1 MIAVRQAMKINIIG
15 GGPAG
20 MYFAILMKKANA
32 AHQITVYE
40 RNGPDDTFGWGVVFS
55 GKTLANLRA
64 ADPESHAEITRAFE
78 AWDNVDVVHRNS
90 KISIHGNSFSGIAR
104 LQLLKLLQRRCE
116 QLGIELL
123 FRTDVPDLDSL
134 RTNCDL
140 LVAADGVN
148 STARKQYSNQF
159 LPSLDL
165 RPNRY
170 IWYGTNRLF
179 HGLTLTFRENEAGV
193 FAAHSYKFN
202 KTTSTFIV
210 ECDQETWDAA
220 EFSAMSNEETRGYLE
235 KVFEPD
241 LSGRP
246 LLSNNSKWINFLLV
260 KNEKWFFE
268 NVVLIGDA
276 LHTAHFSI
284 GSGTKLA
291 LEDAI
296 ALFESFGRTASVANA
311 LKDFESTRKPVI
323 EEYQAAAYD
332 SMRWFENARRYMNLS
347 PIELAYALM
356 TRSGRVRHED
366 LKLRDAEF
374 IARYETELNAST
386 GTVGVPPA

>member
-1 MIAVRQAMKINIIG
+1 MKINIIG

-20 MYFAILMKKANA
+20 MYFAILMKKSDP
-32 AHQITVYE
+32 AHEITIFE

-64 ADPESHAEITRAFE
+64 ADEESHAEITHAFA
-78 AWDNVDVVHRNS
+78 AWDNVDVVHGLE

-104 LQLLKLLQRRCE
+104 LQLLKILQRRCE
-116 QLGIELL
+116 QLGVELL
-123 FRTDVPDLDSL
+123 FRTERPNVDSL

-140 LVAADGVN
+140 LVAADGAN
-148 STARKQYSNQF
+148 STARKQYSELF
-159 LPSLDL
+159 RPILDV

-170 IWYGTNRLF
+170 IWYGTNQLF
-179 HGLTLTFRENEAGV
+179 HGLTLTFRENEIGV

-202 KTTSTFIV
+202 KTTSTFII
-210 ECDQETWDAA
+210 ECDQETWASA
-220 EFSAMSNEETRGYLE
+220 GFSTMSDDETRSYLQQ
-235 KVFEPD
+235 VFDED
-241 LSGRP
+241 LDGKP

-260 KNEKWFFE
+260 KNSRWFFE
-268 NVVLIGDA
+268 NVVLLGDA

-296 ALFESFGRTASVANA
+296 ALHQCFETTEKVEEALGKFESH
-311 LKDFESTRKPVI
+311 RKPVI
-323 EEYQAAAYD
+323 EEYQAAAYE
-332 SMRWFENARRYMNLS
+332 SMRWFENAREYMNLS

-356 TRSGRVRHED
+356 TRSGRVDYDD
-366 LKLRDAEF
+366 LKRRDPDF
-374 IARYETELNAST
+374 IARYKTEHNANT
-386 GTVGVPPA
+386 GTAGVPPA